1 MLKQEGS
8 SHNALSPLYTPGAS
22 QYSLPGSETSNT
34 TLTASQQT
42 GSLLPIASSVPPPT
56 LALGDMIRQSQLLSP
71 DSESASRGHGVSLK
85 FLMTGLLNGL
95 NAPITCIRMCPPLTT
110 KNLKEYNPLLAVG
123 SQIGKIQIIHLGSGH
138 IDREYSLHTSVVRGI
153 EWAGLKSFMSYS
165 FPKPGLSNQVK
176 NEIFLMD
183 ITSGKATA
191 VRAHRDQESPME
203 MLRISHNKQYFLVA
217 FKDKP
222 LELWDLKALTM
233 LRGMSHKLPFPTA
246 LEWSPSPGLKALKRK
261 LQLQQL
267 QQQQQQENQ
276 QTPGDQQSSG
286 ELLEEGTKV
295 GSGPQ
300 EGIPGMSSSISASSS
315 SASINGSAEQLS
327 NILTKEHFIYTDSD
341 GNLYHFAVEGSGFVD
356 ASKIPSESG
365 MGTITWVAWK
375 ADFLVFGDAD
385 GQLCVWD
392 LRAKTSR
399 TNSTHRGWIK
409 KIRFAPGRSH
419 FKFLILYNEGV
430 DIWDLKEGKPELMS
444 SIKSPREIAKVIDAE
459 WAGSDRPV
467 LVTTDGCVHMFDMT
481 LKRTNCTIEEKEN
494 LERQFEP
501 YLVPQKVA
509 FLSKLLLQHQ
519 KWPTE
524 YKLKMI
530 ELGGGDDEDEGK
542 IKNMVNFQLKN
553 INTDLAAYLPQCRFG
568 TAERCLLTA
577 RLFGDE
583 SEIRFWTI
591 ALHYL
596 RAEKAQPM
604 SKTSSAIFSKQE
616 DNIFRP
622 QMTESKES
630 NLLDLNVD
638 NSNAEFPW
646 LPFKDQPL
654 ERCYDFLCDNQSY
667 KKYQLDRAALH
678 DSKRPTHE
686 HTRKCAENLMMLGQ
700 TDRAVQLLLETEP
713 DADLYY
719 IDCLRYG

>member
-1 MLKQEGS
+1 
-8 SHNALSPLYTPGAS
+8 
-22 QYSLPGSETSNT
+22 
-34 TLTASQQT
+34 
-42 GSLLPIASSVPPPT
+42 
-56 LALGDMIRQSQLLSP
+56 
-71 DSESASRGHGVSLK
+71 
-85 FLMTGLLNGL
+85 MTGLLNGL

-286 ELLEEGTKV
+286 ELLEEGSKV

-300 EGIPGMSSSISASSS
+300 EGISGMSSSISASSS
-315 SASINGSAEQLS
+315 SASINGSSEQLS

-467 LVTTDGCVHMFDMT
+467 LVTIDGCVHMFDMT
-481 LKRTNCTIEEKEN
+481 LKRTNGTIEEKEN

-519 KWPTE
+519 KWSTE

-553 INTDLAAYLPQCRFG
+553 INTDLAAYLPQCSFG

-622 QMTESKES
+622 QMTESKDS

-638 NSNAEFPW
+638 NGNAEFPW

-719 IDCLRYG
+719 IDCLR

>member
-1 MLKQEGS
+1 
-8 SHNALSPLYTPGAS
+8 
-22 QYSLPGSETSNT
+22 
-34 TLTASQQT
+34 
-42 GSLLPIASSVPPPT
+42 
-56 LALGDMIRQSQLLSP
+56 
-71 DSESASRGHGVSLK
+71 
-85 FLMTGLLNGL
+85 MTGLLNGL
-95 NAPITCIRMCPPLTT
+95 NSPITVIRMCPPLTT
-110 KNLKEYNPLLAVG
+110 KNLKEYIPLLAVG
-123 SQIGKIQIIHLGSGH
+123 SQTGKIQIVHLGSGH
-138 IDREYSLHTSVVRGI
+138 IDREYSLHTSIVRGI
-153 EWAGLKSFMSYS
+153 EWAGLKSFISYS
-165 FPKPGLSNQVK
+165 YPKPGLSNQVK

-183 ITSGKATA
+183 ITSGNATA
-191 VRAHRDQESPME
+191 IRTLRDQESPIE
-203 MLRISHNKQYFLVA
+203 MMRISHNKQYFLVA

-222 LELWDLKALTM
+222 LELWDLKSLTM

-267 QQQQQQENQ
+267 QQQQQQQQNQ
-276 QTPGDQQSSG
+276 GDQQSTG
-286 ELLEEGTKV
+286 EPTDEGAQVAAGSQEGTT
-295 GSGPQ
+295 
-300 EGIPGMSSSISASSS
+300 ISASSS
-315 SASINGSAEQLS
+315 SASINGTNEPVS

-341 GNLYHFAVEGSGFVD
+341 GSLYHFAVEGNGFVD

-419 FKFLILYNEGV
+419 FKFLILYNDGV
-430 DIWDLKEGKPELMS
+430 DIWDLKDGKPELMS

-467 LVTTDGCVHMFDMT
+467 LVTIDGCVHMYDMT
-481 LKRTNCTIEEKEN
+481 LKKTNCTIDEREN
-494 LERQFEP
+494 LERTFEP

-519 KWPTE
+519 KWSSE
-524 YKLKMI
+524 YRLKMT
-530 ELGGGDDEDEGK
+530 ELGGGDDEEEEK
-542 IKNMVNFQLKN
+542 IMNLVSSQLKN
-553 INTDLAAYLPQCRFG
+553 ISSELAAYLPQCRFG
-568 TAERCLLTA
+568 TAERCLITA

-583 SEIRFWTI
+583 SEVRFWTI

-596 RAEKAQPM
+596 RSEKVQPM
-604 SKTSSAIFSKQE
+604 SKSSSAIFSKQE

-622 QMTESKES
+622 QGSDSRDSSELKLNPDNKDTESS
-630 NLLDLNVD
+630 
-638 NSNAEFPW
+638 W
-646 LPFKDQPL
+646 LPFKDKPL

-667 KKYQLDRAALH
+667 KKYQLSRAALH
-678 DSKRPTHE
+678 DSKRPTHD
-686 HTRKCAENLMMLGQ
+686 HTRKCAENLVMLGQ

-713 DADLYY
+713 DTDLYY
-719 IDCLRYG
+719 IDCLR

>member
-1 MLKQEGS
+1 
-8 SHNALSPLYTPGAS
+8 
-22 QYSLPGSETSNT
+22 
-34 TLTASQQT
+34 
-42 GSLLPIASSVPPPT
+42 
-56 LALGDMIRQSQLLSP
+56 
-71 DSESASRGHGVSLK
+71 
-85 FLMTGLLNGL
+85 MTGLLNGL

-276 QTPGDQQSSG
+276 QTPGDQQSTG

-300 EGIPGMSSSISASSS
+300 EGITGMSSSISASSS

-481 LKRTNCTIEEKEN
+481 LKRTNGTIEEKEN

-519 KWPTE
+519 KWSTE

-622 QMTESKES
+622 QMTESKDS

-638 NSNAEFPW
+638 NSNAELPW

-719 IDCLRYG
+719 IDCLR

>member
-1 MLKQEGS
+1 
-8 SHNALSPLYTPGAS
+8 
-22 QYSLPGSETSNT
+22 
-34 TLTASQQT
+34 
-42 GSLLPIASSVPPPT
+42 
-56 LALGDMIRQSQLLSP
+56 
-71 DSESASRGHGVSLK
+71 
-85 FLMTGLLNGL
+85 MTGLLNGL

-276 QTPGDQQSSG
+276 QTPGDQQSTG

-300 EGIPGMSSSISASSS
+300 EGMTGMSSSISASSS

-430 DIWDLKEGKPELMS
+430 DIWDLKDGKPELMS

-481 LKRTNCTIEEKEN
+481 LKRTNGTIEEKEN

-519 KWPTE
+519 KWSTE

-622 QMTESKES
+622 QMNESKDS

-719 IDCLRYG
+719 IDCLR

>member
-1 MLKQEGS
+1 MIQEGS

-286 ELLEEGTKV
+286 ELFEEGTKV

-300 EGIPGMSSSISASSS
+300 EGLAGMSSSISASSS

-481 LKRTNCTIEEKEN
+481 LKRTNGTIEEKEN

-519 KWPTE
+519 KWSTE

-638 NSNAEFPW
+638 NSDSEFPW
-646 LPFKDQPL
+646 LAFKDQPL

-719 IDCLRYG
+719 IDCLR